1 MKKITFL
8 IALLISSFAVAQT
21 YTADLNKKDFYVNG
35 LLANDGLQSL
45 NFLICFMKN
54 TNISDFIDKG
64 TYKALI
70 DEKSC
75 EKADGA
81 DSTAESSAAKATSA
95 ESSKTTTTT
104 GTVDTIEYTTQTV
117 VAATAT
123 DGSIDG
129 KSWVELEIDFF
140 GQESFRG
147 PATAFVK
154 MDIQEDVSDLN
165 QLGTFTFTYDLVNDE
180 EFSLDAETN
189 IPANTQMSQGY
200 VGVSGDE
207 ITFVERGS
215 GPPIQLV
222 LNKNSST
229 GITQG
234 IMRTAGAVVDASN
247 NVTQYTFM
255 HQFYFN
261 DTTNVYCQNLVEA
274 QRIQFTN
281 SGPQNIGDPLNAASF
296 KTIADAAQEVQAFG
310 GGANVTGE
318 NCWGTAAADTKRT
331 VYQYGTYNAGNLV
344 TADADKKYDATQG
357 SMSLRATKGDNAS
370 FPDGREVYAH
380 ASYWGTHVNSTDR
393 SLVSNTTIF
402 RNNNSSTDTNT
413 YNLKQNFLQV
423 FEITTEKRQLADLD
437 KVSFF
442 GYVGWLKRDNDWS
455 SGMSNLGF
463 PITGSCNASD
473 GNCDEYAG
481 TVTVSGTGASTV
493 VTFTITKGI
502 DWNSGNGP
510 FDLNTSFSFTASD
523 WATELKKDGQNW
535 GQGWHL
541 WDDTNRRGYEIPF
554 EAFSNP
560 VSTTDAHLTKSRT
573 EKKIAANSLPNNLA
587 CLRNCIDATKMNQTM
602 GGIFASITNGSTGG
616 TLNISPYKNVGS
628 WFKEEVYTDWNTN
641 GEFNEANGEFKM
653 SPGDH
658 MWIGGTKAADV
669 VTYTVNSGSILD
681 SSTALTWTNGVSIS
695 IPSTSSVDV
704 LTKISTASRQLEDTI
719 RNFNYY
725 EKPYSLGTTNNYT
738 RRAGHWFDMEVFE
751 NTTLNL
757 NAVECDKRDDGEYQG
772 YAPEIKKV
780 SDNTSYMVNIATSK
794 YYCSDKLHRGAL
806 TTTYRIG
813 VMQRPEYSL
822 SNATTGAEI
831 SISPP
836 ETLTFTV
843 PATNVRYNFSGL
855 DYSGQKFLLKFE
867 GFGELRNIPGRVINT
882 CTGVEV
888 GKYYN
893 GDWNQCYR
901 YVHDFVIPDGIVL
914 ENSDATK
921 PNIKVLGLR
930 GDDFITKKTDSE
942 TATLATTYTLD
953 KAALETGASFSLLKN
968 NSQSS
973 SSSDYIGAKPTTDI
987 INNGNPSV
995 VHGQTV
1001 FEAN

>member
-8 IALLISSFAVAQT
+8 IALFISSFAVAQT
-21 YTADLNKKDFYVNG
+21 YTADQSKKDFYVNG

-75 EKADGA
+75 EKADGS
-81 DSTAESSAAKATSA
+81 DSTAEASAATATSA
-95 ESSKTTTTT
+95 ASSKTTTAT
-104 GTVDTIEYTTQTV
+104 GTVDTVEYTTQTA
-117 VAATAT
+117 VAVTAT

-129 KSWVELEIDFF
+129 KSWVELEIEFF
-140 GQESFRG
+140 GDQSTLG

-154 MDIQEDVSDLN
+154 MDLQEDVSATN

-180 EFSLDAETN
+180 AIGAPYN
-189 IPANTQMSQGY
+189 APANTQMSQGY
-200 VGVSGDE
+200 VGVSGNE
-207 ITFVERGS
+207 ITFVEQGRGA
-215 GPPIQLV
+215 PIQLK
-222 LNKNSST
+222 LNKDSST
-229 GITQG
+229 GVTQG

-247 NVTQYTFM
+247 AVKQYTFV

-261 DTTNVYCQNLVEA
+261 DTSNVYCQNLVEA
-274 QRIQFTN
+274 QEIQFSAT
-281 SGPQNIGDPLNAASF
+281 GPENVGDAVDAAAF
-296 KTIADAAQEVQAFG
+296 KTIADAATEVQAFG

-331 VYQYGTYNAGNLV
+331 VYQYGTYNAGNIV
-344 TADADKKYDATQG
+344 TADADKKYDASQG

-380 ASYWGTHVNSTDR
+380 ASYWGSHVDSSDR
-393 SLVSNTTIF
+393 SLVSDTTVF
-402 RNNNSSTDTNT
+402 RNNNSTTDTNT

-423 FEITTEKRQLADLD
+423 FEITIEKRQLADLD
-437 KVSFF
+437 KVNFF

-455 SGMSNLGF
+455 TGMSNLGF
-463 PITGSCNASD
+463 PTTGSCNATD

-481 TVTVSGTGASTV
+481 TVSVSGTGASTV

-510 FDLNTSFSFTASD
+510 FDLNTSFSFTAGD
-523 WATELKKDGQNW
+523 WATQLKKAGENW

-541 WDDTNRRGYEIPF
+541 WDDTNRRGYDIPF

-573 EKKIAANSLPNNLA
+573 ENKISASSLPSNLA
-587 CLRNCIDATKMNQTM
+587 CLRNCLDATKMNQTM
-602 GGIFASITNGSTGG
+602 GGIFASIDNSTTSG

-641 GEFNEANGEFKM
+641 GEFNAANGEFKM

-658 MWIGGTKAADV
+658 MWIGGTKAADI

-681 SSTALTWTNGVSIS
+681 SSTALTWADGVSIS

-704 LTKISTASRQLEDTI
+704 LTKISSATRELEDTI

-772 YAPEIKKV
+772 YAPEVKKV

-843 PATNVRYNFSGL
+843 PASGMRYNFSGI

-867 GFGELRNIPGRVINT
+867 GFGELHNIPGRVVNT

-888 GKYYN
+888 GKYVSN
-893 GDWNQCYR
+893 WDQCYR
-901 YVHDFVIPDGIVL
+901 YVHDFVIPDGTILV
-914 ENSDATK
+914 NSDATK
-921 PNIKVLGLR
+921 PNVKVLGLR

-942 TATLATTYTLD
+942 TATLATTYTVE
-953 KAALETGASFSLLKN
+953 KTALPAFSLLKN

-973 SSSDYIGAKPTTDI
+973 SADYIGAKPTTGI
-987 INNGNPSV
+987 INDGNPSV

>member
-8 IALLISSFAVAQT
+8 IALFISSFAVAQT
-21 YTADLNKKDFYVNG
+21 YTADLSKKDFYVNG

-75 EKADGA
+75 EKADGS
-81 DSTAESSAAKATSA
+81 DSTAEASAATATSA
-95 ESSKTTTTT
+95 ASSKTTTAT
-104 GTVDTIEYTTQTV
+104 GTVDTVEYTTQTA
-117 VAATAT
+117 VAVTAT

-129 KSWVELEIDFF
+129 KSWVELEIEFF
-140 GQESFRG
+140 GDQSTLG

-154 MDIQEDVSDLN
+154 MDLQEDVSATN

-180 EFSLDAETN
+180 AIGAPYN
-189 IPANTQMSQGY
+189 APANTQMSQGY
-200 VGVSGDE
+200 VGVSGNE
-207 ITFVERGS
+207 ITFVEQGRGA
-215 GPPIQLV
+215 PIQLK
-222 LNKNSST
+222 LNKDSST
-229 GITQG
+229 GVTQG

-247 NVTQYTFM
+247 AVKQYTFE
-255 HQFYFN
+255 HQIYFN
-261 DTTNVYCQNLVEA
+261 DTSNVYCQNLVEA
-274 QRIQFTN
+274 QEIQFGT
-281 SGPQNIGDPLNAASF
+281 SGPENVGDAVDAAAF
-296 KTIADAAQEVQAFG
+296 KTIADAATEVQAFG

-344 TADADKKYDATQG
+344 TADADKKYDASQG

-380 ASYWGTHVNSTDR
+380 ASYWGSHVDSSDR
-393 SLVSNTTIF
+393 SLVSDTTVF
-402 RNNNSSTDTNT
+402 RNNNSTTDTNT

-423 FEITTEKRQLADLD
+423 FEITIEKRQLADLD
-437 KVSFF
+437 KVNFF

-455 SGMSNLGF
+455 TGMSNLGF
-463 PITGSCNASD
+463 PTTGSCNAND

-481 TVTVSGTGASTV
+481 TVSVSGTGASTV

-510 FDLNTSFSFTASD
+510 FDLNTSFSFTAGD
-523 WATELKKDGQNW
+523 WATQLKKAGENW

-541 WDDTNRRGYEIPF
+541 WDDTNRRGYDIPF

-573 EKKIAANSLPNNLA
+573 ENKISASSLPSNLA
-587 CLRNCIDATKMNQTM
+587 CLRNCLDATKMNQTM
-602 GGIFASITNGSTGG
+602 GGIFASIDNSTTSG

-641 GEFNEANGEFKM
+641 GEFNAANGEFKM

-658 MWIGGTKAADV
+658 MWIGGTKAADI

-681 SSTALTWTNGVSIS
+681 SSTALTWANGVSIS

-704 LTKISTASRQLEDTI
+704 LTKISSATRELEDTI

-772 YAPEIKKV
+772 YAPEVKKV

-843 PATNVRYNFSGL
+843 PDSGVRYNFSGIN
-855 DYSGQKFLLKFE
+855 YSGQKFLLKFE
-867 GFGELRNIPGRVINT
+867 GFGELHNIPGRVVNT

-888 GKYYN
+888 GKYVSN
-893 GDWNQCYR
+893 WNQCYR
-901 YVHDFVIPDGIVL
+901 YVHDFVIPDGTILV
-914 ENSDATK
+914 NSDATK
-921 PNIKVLGLR
+921 PNVKVLGLR

-942 TATLATTYTLD
+942 TTTLATTYTVE
-953 KAALETGASFSLLKN
+953 KTALPAFSLLKN

-973 SSSDYIGAKPTTDI
+973 STDYIGAKPTTGI
-987 INNGNPSV
+987 INDGNPSV

>member
-1 MKKITFL
+1 MKKILFL
-8 IALLISSFAVAQT
+8 ITLLISSFAVAQT
-21 YTADLNKKDFYVNG
+21 YTADQSKKDFYVNG

-54 TNISDFIDKG
+54 TNLSDFIDKG

-75 EKADGA
+75 EKADGS
-81 DSTAESSAAKATSA
+81 DSTAEASAATATSA
-95 ESSKTTTTT
+95 ASSKTTTAT
-104 GTVDTIEYTTQTV
+104 GTVDTVEYTTQTA
-117 VAATAT
+117 VAVTAT

-129 KSWVELEIDFF
+129 KSWVELEIEFF
-140 GQESFRG
+140 GDQSTLG

-154 MDIQEDVSDLN
+154 MDLQEDVSATN

-180 EFSLDAETN
+180 AIGAPYN
-189 IPANTQMSQGY
+189 APANTQMSQGY
-200 VGVSGDE
+200 VGVSGNE
-207 ITFVERGS
+207 ITFVEQGRGA
-215 GPPIQLV
+215 PIQLK
-222 LNKNSST
+222 LNKDSST
-229 GITQG
+229 GVTQG

-247 NVTQYTFM
+247 AVKQYTFV

-261 DTTNVYCQNLVEA
+261 DTSNVYCQNLVEA
-274 QRIQFTN
+274 QEIQFGT
-281 SGPQNIGDPLNAASF
+281 SGPENVGDAVDAAAF
-296 KTIADAAQEVQAFG
+296 KTIADAATEVQAFG

-331 VYQYGTYNAGNLV
+331 VYQYGTYNSGNLV
-344 TADADKKYDATQG
+344 TADADKKYDASQG

-380 ASYWGTHVNSTDR
+380 ASYWGSHVDSSDR
-393 SLVSNTTIF
+393 SLVNDTTVF
-402 RNNNSSTDTNT
+402 RNNNSTTDTNT

-437 KVSFF
+437 KVNFF

-455 SGMSNLGF
+455 TGMSNLGF
-463 PITGSCNASD
+463 PTTGSCNATD

-481 TVTVSGTGASTV
+481 TVSVSGTGASTV

-510 FDLNTSFSFTASD
+510 FDLNTSFSFTAAN
-523 WATELKKDGQNW
+523 WATQLKKSGEDW

-541 WDDTNRRGYEIPF
+541 WDDTSRRGYDIPF

-573 EKKIAANSLPNNLA
+573 ERKISASSLPSNLA

-602 GGIFASITNGSTGG
+602 GGIFASIDNSTTSG

-641 GEFNEANGEFKM
+641 DEFNAANGEFKM

-658 MWIGGTKAADV
+658 MWIGGTKAADI

-681 SSTALTWTNGVSIS
+681 SSTALTWANGVSIS

-704 LTKISTASRQLEDTI
+704 LTKISSATRELEDTI

-772 YAPEIKKV
+772 YAPEVKKV

-822 SNATTGAEI
+822 SNATTGVEI

-836 ETLTFTV
+836 ETLTYTV
-843 PATNVRYNFSGL
+843 QDTGVRYNFSGI

-867 GFGELRNIPGRVINT
+867 GYGELHNIPGRVVNT

-888 GKYYN
+888 GKYVSN
-893 GDWNQCYR
+893 WDQCYR
-901 YVHDFVIPDGIVL
+901 YVHDFVIPDGTILV
-914 ENSDATK
+914 NSDTTK
-921 PNIKVLGLR
+921 PNVKVLALR

-942 TATLATTYTLD
+942 TATLATTYTVPIEDLPPF
-953 KAALETGASFSLLKN
+953 SFLKN
-968 NSQSS
+968 NSQS
-973 SSSDYIGAKPTTDI
+973 SSSDYIGAKPTTGI
-987 INNGNPSV
+987 INDGNPSV

>member
-8 IALLISSFAVAQT
+8 IALFISSFAVAQT
-21 YTADLNKKDFYVNG
+21 YTADQSKKDFYVNG

-75 EKADGA
+75 EKADGS
-81 DSTAESSAAKATSA
+81 DSTAEASAATATSA
-95 ESSKTTTTT
+95 ASSKTTTAT
-104 GTVDTIEYTTQTV
+104 GTVDTVEYTTQTA
-117 VAATAT
+117 VAVTAT

-129 KSWVELEIDFF
+129 KSWVELEIEFF
-140 GQESFRG
+140 GDQSTLG

-154 MDIQEDVSDLN
+154 MDLQEDVSATN

-180 EFSLDAETN
+180 N
-189 IPANTQMSQGY
+189 IGAPYNAPANTQMSQGY
-200 VGVSGDE
+200 VGVSGNE
-207 ITFVERGS
+207 ITFVEQGRGA
-215 GPPIQLV
+215 PIQLK
-222 LNKNSST
+222 LNKDSST
-229 GITQG
+229 GVTQG

-247 NVTQYTFM
+247 TVKQYTFV

-261 DTTNVYCQNLVEA
+261 DTSNVYCQNLVEA
-274 QRIQFTN
+274 QEIQFGT
-281 SGPQNIGDPLNAASF
+281 SGPENVGDAVDAAAF
-296 KTIADAAQEVQAFG
+296 KTIADAATEVQAFG

-344 TADADKKYDATQG
+344 TADADKKYDASQG
-357 SMSLRATKGDNAS
+357 SLSLRATKGDNAS

-380 ASYWGTHVNSTDR
+380 ASYWGSHVDSSDR
-393 SLVSNTTIF
+393 SLVSDTTVF
-402 RNNNSSTDTNT
+402 RNNNSTTDTNT

-423 FEITTEKRQLADLD
+423 FEITIEKRQLADLD
-437 KVSFF
+437 KVNFF

-455 SGMSNLGF
+455 TGMSNLGF
-463 PITGSCNASD
+463 PTTGSCNATD

-481 TVTVSGTGASTV
+481 TVSVSGTGASTV

-510 FDLNTSFSFTASD
+510 FDLNTSFSFTAGD
-523 WATELKKDGQNW
+523 WATQLKKAGENW

-541 WDDTNRRGYEIPF
+541 WDDTNRRGYDIPF

-573 EKKIAANSLPNNLA
+573 ENKISASSLPSNLA
-587 CLRNCIDATKMNQTM
+587 CLRNCLDATKMNQTM
-602 GGIFASITNGSTGG
+602 GGIFASIDNSATSG

-641 GEFNEANGEFKM
+641 GEFNAANGEFKM

-658 MWIGGTKAADV
+658 MWIGGTKAADI

-681 SSTALTWTNGVSIS
+681 SSAALTWANGVSIS

-704 LTKISTASRQLEDTI
+704 LTKISSATRELEDTI

-772 YAPEIKKV
+772 YAPEVKKV

-843 PATNVRYNFSGL
+843 PASGMRYNFSGI

-867 GFGELRNIPGRVINT
+867 GFGELHNIPGRVVNT

-888 GKYYN
+888 GKYVSN
-893 GDWNQCYR
+893 WDQCYR
-901 YVHDFVIPDGIVL
+901 YVHDFVIPDGTIL
-914 ENSDATK
+914 TNSDATK
-921 PNIKVLGLR
+921 PNVKVLGLR

-942 TATLATTYTLD
+942 TATLATTYSVPKEDLPPF
-953 KAALETGASFSLLKN
+953 SFLKN
-968 NSQSS
+968 NSQS
-973 SSSDYIGAKPTTDI
+973 SSSDYIGAKPTTGI

>member
-1 MKKITFL
+1 MKKIIFL
-8 IALLISSFAVAQT
+8 IALFISSFAVAQT
-21 YTADLNKKDFYVNG
+21 YTADQSKKDFYVNG

-75 EKADGA
+75 EKADGS
-81 DSTAESSAAKATSA
+81 DSTAEASAATATSA
-95 ESSKTTTTT
+95 ASSKTTTAT
-104 GTVDTIEYTTQTV
+104 GTVDTVEYTTQTA
-117 VAATAT
+117 VAVTAT

-129 KSWVELEIDFF
+129 KSWVELEIEFF
-140 GQESFRG
+140 GDQSTLG

-154 MDIQEDVSDLN
+154 MDLQEDVSATN

-180 EFSLDAETN
+180 AIGAPYN
-189 IPANTQMSQGY
+189 APANTQMSQGY
-200 VGVSGDE
+200 VGVSGNE
-207 ITFVERGS
+207 ITFVEQGRGA
-215 GPPIQLV
+215 PIQLK
-222 LNKNSST
+222 LNKDSST
-229 GITQG
+229 GVTQG

-247 NVTQYTFM
+247 AVKQYTFV

-261 DTTNVYCQNLVEA
+261 DTSNVYCQNLVEA
-274 QRIQFTN
+274 QEIQFSAT
-281 SGPQNIGDPLNAASF
+281 GPENVGDAVDAAAF
-296 KTIADAAQEVQAFG
+296 KTIADAATEVQAFG

-331 VYQYGTYNAGNLV
+331 VYQYGTYNAGNIV
-344 TADADKKYDATQG
+344 TADADKKYDASQG

-380 ASYWGTHVNSTDR
+380 ASYWGSHVDSSDR
-393 SLVSNTTIF
+393 SLVSDTTVF
-402 RNNNSSTDTNT
+402 RNNNSTTDTNT

-423 FEITTEKRQLADLD
+423 FEITIEKRQLADLD
-437 KVSFF
+437 KVNFF

-455 SGMSNLGF
+455 TGMSNLGF
-463 PITGSCNASD
+463 PTTGSCNATD

-481 TVTVSGTGASTV
+481 TVSVSGTGASTV

-510 FDLNTSFSFTASD
+510 FDLNTSFSFTAGD
-523 WATELKKDGQNW
+523 WATQLKKAGENW

-541 WDDTNRRGYEIPF
+541 WDDTNRRGYDIPF

-573 EKKIAANSLPNNLA
+573 ENKISASSLPSNLA
-587 CLRNCIDATKMNQTM
+587 CLRNCLDATKMNQTM
-602 GGIFASITNGSTGG
+602 GGIFASIDNSTTSG

-641 GEFNEANGEFKM
+641 GEFNAANGEFKM

-658 MWIGGTKAADV
+658 MWIGGTKAADI

-681 SSTALTWTNGVSIS
+681 SSTALTWADGVSIS

-704 LTKISTASRQLEDTI
+704 LTKISSATRELEDTI

-772 YAPEIKKV
+772 YAPEVKKV

-843 PATNVRYNFSGL
+843 PASGMRYNFSGI

-867 GFGELRNIPGRVINT
+867 GFGELHNIPGRVVNT

-888 GKYYN
+888 GKYVSN
-893 GDWNQCYR
+893 WDQCYR
-901 YVHDFVIPDGIVL
+901 YVHDFVIPDGTILV
-914 ENSDATK
+914 NSDATK
-921 PNIKVLGLR
+921 PNVKVLGLR

-942 TATLATTYTLD
+942 TATLATTYTVE
-953 KAALETGASFSLLKN
+953 KTALPAFSLLKN

-973 SSSDYIGAKPTTDI
+973 SADYIGAKPTTGI
-987 INNGNPSV
+987 INDGNPSV